1 MADDSAA
8 DGVADGPWVGVAAAS
23 FVLLADPSTPQSRS
37 TPDRPRNA
45 IGTLFDATHPDPYER
60 ESDMDRSTIEPI
72 DVISFDLDGTL
83 IRYERSPGDVLRA
96 AFDRLEIDPIFSVD
110 EYYARF
116 DEFAATADSMD
127 ELRVDCFG
135 TLASENGYE
144 RRLGREVAA
153 AFSDERDQSR
163 VELVPGA
170 ADLLAELDRAHRLAI
185 VTNGARDAQRA
196 KIDAVSLD
204 RWVDTVVIAGHDAP
218 PKPDPE
224 PFERALQALDATPAT
239 TVHVGDS
246 LETDIAGASAAGLA
260 SIWLSERTDTGGY
273 DPTVRVDSLGELRPL
288 LTETPPPDEGQ

>member
-1 MADDSAA
+1 M
-8 DGVADGPWVGVAAAS
+8 AAALS
-23 FVLLADPSTPQSRS
+23 VRWADPSTPQSPFA
-37 TPDRPRNA
+37 PDGPNA
-45 IGTLFDATHPDPYER
+45 ISTLFDATNPGHPYER
-60 ESDMDRSTIEPI
+60 ESDMDQSSLEPI

-96 AFDRLEIDPIFSVD
+96 SFDRLDIEPIFSVE

-127 ELRVDCFG
+127 ELRADCFG
-135 TLASENGYE
+135 TLASEHGYE
-144 RRLGREVAA
+144 RRLGSEVAA
-153 AFSDERDQSR
+153 AFDDERDQSR

-170 ADLLAELDRAHRLAI
+170 ADLLAELARAHRLAI

-204 RWVDTVVIAGHDAP
+204 RWVETVVIAGHDAP

-224 PFERALQALDATPAT
+224 PFERALQSLGATPAT
-239 TVHVGDS
+239 AVHVGDS
-246 LETDIAGASAAGLA
+246 LETDIAGACAAGLA
-260 SIWLSERTDTGGY
+260 SIWLSERTDTGDY